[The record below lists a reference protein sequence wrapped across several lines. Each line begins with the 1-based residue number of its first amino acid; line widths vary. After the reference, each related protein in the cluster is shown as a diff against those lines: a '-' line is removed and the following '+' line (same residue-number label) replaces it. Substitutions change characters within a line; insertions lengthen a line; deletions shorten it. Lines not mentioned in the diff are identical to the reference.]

1 MESKYDMQMMV
12 HVSKM
17 YYMEGLTQQSIA
29 KELGISRSY
38 ISMILSEARELGIVE
53 IKIKNPLASNE
64 ELANAL
70 SKAFGL
76 ANCYVTPTVV
86 TALTPL
92 TKILAAQGAIV
103 AEKLIE
109 NHSTVGVAW
118 GLTCYEFMEAFSN
131 NTGLFDV
138 NVVPLIGGSHH
149 LSSEYQLNEMVRL
162 FAEKLRGTPS
172 FIYAPALA
180 ESIEDKAL
188 HMKSQYMQ
196 SIAEKWRKIDVAI
209 VGVGSPPEYYSD
221 KSQFDPV
228 ALQKSYEV
236 NADKTVGDIGARRF
250 NIHGQFLKNDYNDRI
265 MGIDEESLKSAKN
278 VLSIAA
284 GHHKVLSIIGAL
296 KLNIITHFVTDENTA
311 KTILTLI

>member
-1 MESKYDMQMMV
+1 MESRYDMQMMV
-12 HVSKM
+12 HVAKM

-53 IKIKNPLASNE
+53 INIKNPLASNE
-64 ELANAL
+64 ELSAGL
-70 SKAFGL
+70 SRAFGL
-76 ANCYVTPTVV
+76 TNCYVTPTVV

-118 GLTCYEFMEAFSN
+118 GMTCYEFMRAFSN
-131 NTGLFDV
+131 NTGLYDV

-162 FAEKLRGTPS
+162 FAEKLKGTPS

-188 HMKSQYMQ
+188 HLKSQYMQ
-196 SIAEKWRKIDVAI
+196 SIVERWRKIDVAI

-228 ALQKSYEV
+228 AMRESYEKDP
-236 NADKTVGDIGARRF
+236 DKTVGDIGARRF
-250 NIHGQFLKNDYNDRI
+250 NIQGQFLKNDYNERI
-265 MGIDEESLKSAKN
+265 MGIDEEGLKSAKN

-284 GHHKVLSIIGAL
+284 GRHKVLSIIGAL
-296 KLNIITHFVTDENTA
+296 RLNIITHFVTDESTA
-311 KTILTLI
+311 KAILTMV

>member
-1 MESKYDMQMMV
+1 MESRYDMQMMV
-12 HVSKM
+12 HVSRM
-17 YYMEGLTQQSIA
+17 YYMEGLTQQAIA

-53 IKIKNPLASNE
+53 INIKNPLASNE
-64 ELANAL
+64 VLAREL
-70 SKAFGL
+70 SQAFGIS
-76 ANCYVTPTVV
+76 NCYVTPTVV

-92 TKILAAQGAIV
+92 TKILAAQAAIV

-118 GLTCYEFMEAFSN
+118 GMTCYEFMKAFSEN
-131 NTGLFDV
+131 SGLFDV

-196 SIAEKWRKIDVAI
+196 SIAEKWRKIDVAV

-221 KSQFDPV
+221 KSHFDPV
-228 ALQKSYEV
+228 ALRRSYED
-236 NADKTVGDIGARRF
+236 NPEKTVGDIGARRF
-250 NIHGQFLKNDYNDRI
+250 NIQGQFLKNDYNERI
-265 MGIDEESLKSAKN
+265 MGIDEEGLKSAKN

-296 KLNIITHFVTDENTA
+296 RLNIITHFVTDETTA
-311 KTILTLI
+311 KTILSLV

>member
-1 MESKYDMQMMV
+1 MESRYDMQMMV
-12 HVSKM
+12 HVAKM

-53 IKIKNPLASNE
+53 INIKNPLASNE
-64 ELANAL
+64 ELSAGL
-70 SKAFGL
+70 SRAFGL
-76 ANCYVTPTVV
+76 TNCYVTPTVV

-118 GLTCYEFMEAFSN
+118 GMTCYEFMRAFSN
-131 NTGLFDV
+131 NTGLYDV

-162 FAEKLRGTPS
+162 FAEKLKGTPS

-188 HMKSQYMQ
+188 HLKSQYMQ
-196 SIAEKWRKIDVAI
+196 SIVEKWRKIDVAI

-228 ALQKSYEV
+228 AMRESYE
-236 NADKTVGDIGARRF
+236 NDPDKTVGDIGARRF
-250 NIHGQFLKNDYNDRI
+250 NIRGQFLKNDYNERI
-265 MGIDEESLKSAKN
+265 MGIDEEGLKSAKN

-284 GHHKVLSIIGAL
+284 GRHKVLSIIGAL
-296 KLNIITHFVTDENTA
+296 RLNIITHFVTDESTA
-311 KTILTLI
+311 KAILTMV

>member
-1 MESKYDMQMMV
+1 MESRYDMQMMV
-12 HVSKM
+12 HVSRM
-17 YYMEGLTQQSIA
+17 YYIEGLTQQSIA

-53 IKIKNPLASNE
+53 INIKNPLASNE
-64 ELANAL
+64 SLANEL
-70 SKAFGL
+70 SHAFGIS
-76 ANCYVTPTVV
+76 NCYVTPTVV

-118 GLTCYEFMEAFSN
+118 GMTCYEFMKAFSEN
-131 NTGLFDV
+131 SGLFDV

-196 SIAEKWRKIDVAI
+196 SIAEKWRKIDVAV

-228 ALQKSYEV
+228 AMRKSYED
-236 NADKTVGDIGARRF
+236 NPDKTVGDIGARRF
-250 NIHGQFLKNDYNDRI
+250 NIQGQFLKNDYNERI
-265 MGIDEESLKSAKN
+265 MGIDEEGLKSAKN

-296 KLNIITHFVTDENTA
+296 RLNIITHFVTDESTA
-311 KTILTLI
+311 KTILSLV

>member
-1 MESKYDMQMMV
+1 MESRYDMQMMV
-12 HVSKM
+12 HVARM
-17 YYMEGLTQQSIA
+17 YYVEGLTQQSIA

-53 IKIKNPLASNE
+53 INIKNPLASNE
-64 ELANAL
+64 ELAGEL
-70 SKAFGL
+70 SRAFGIS
-76 ANCYVTPTVV
+76 NCYVTPTVV

-103 AEKLIE
+103 AEKLID

-118 GLTCYEFMEAFSN
+118 GMTCYEFMKAFPDDS
-131 NTGLFDV
+131 GLFDV

-149 LSSEYQLNEMVRL
+149 LSSEFQLNEMVRL

-188 HMKSQYMQ
+188 HLKSQYMQ
-196 SIAEKWRKIDVAI
+196 SIVEKWRKIDVAI

-228 ALQKSYEV
+228 AMRMSYES
-236 NADKTVGDIGARRF
+236 NPEKTVGDIGTRRF
-250 NIHGQFLKNDYNDRI
+250 NIQGQFLKNDYNDRI
-265 MGIDEESLKSAKN
+265 MGIDEEGLKSAKN

-284 GHHKVLSIIGAL
+284 GHHKALSIIGAL
-296 KLNIITHFVTDENTA
+296 RLNIITHFVTDENTA
-311 KTILTLI
+311 KTVLSLV

>member
-1 MESKYDMQMMV
+1 MESRYDMQMMV
-12 HVSKM
+12 HVSRM
-17 YYMEGLTQQSIA
+17 YYMEGLTQQAIA

-53 IKIKNPLASNE
+53 INIKNPLASNDALAK
-64 ELANAL
+64 EL
-70 SKAFGL
+70 SQAFGIS
-76 ANCYVTPTVV
+76 NCYVTPTVV

-109 NHSTVGVAW
+109 SHSTVGVAW
-118 GLTCYEFMEAFSN
+118 GMTCYEFMKAFSEN
-131 NTGLFDV
+131 SGLFDV

-162 FAEKLRGTPS
+162 FAEKLKGTPS

-228 ALQKSYEV
+228 ALRMSYED
-236 NADKTVGDIGARRF
+236 NPDKTVGDIGARRF
-250 NIHGQFLKNDYNDRI
+250 NIQGQFLKNDYNERI
-265 MGIDEESLKSAKN
+265 MGIDEEGLKSAKN

-284 GHHKVLSIIGAL
+284 GRHKVLSIIGAL
-296 KLNIITHFVTDENTA
+296 RLNIITHFVTDETTA
-311 KTILTLI
+311 KTILSLV

>member
-1 MESKYDMQMMV
+1 V
-12 HVSKM
+12 LA
-17 YYMEGLTQQSIA
+17 G
-29 KELGISRSY
+29 ELSQAFGIS
-38 ISMILSEARELGIVE
+38 
-53 IKIKNPLASNE
+53 
-64 ELANAL
+64 
-70 SKAFGL
+70 
-76 ANCYVTPTVV
+76 NCYVTPTVV

-118 GLTCYEFMEAFSN
+118 GMTCYEFMKAFSEN
-131 NTGLFDV
+131 SGLFDV

-196 SIAEKWRKIDVAI
+196 SIAEKWRKIDVAV

-228 ALQKSYEV
+228 ALRRSYED
-236 NADKTVGDIGARRF
+236 NPEKTVGDIGARRF
-250 NIHGQFLKNDYNDRI
+250 NIQGQFLKNDYNERI
-265 MGIDEESLKSAKN
+265 MGIDEEGLKSAKN

-296 KLNIITHFVTDENTA
+296 RLNIITHFVTDENTA
-311 KTILTLI
+311 KTILSLV

>member
-1 MESKYDMQMMV
+1 MESRYDMQMMV
-12 HVSKM
+12 HVSRM
-17 YYMEGLTQQSIA
+17 YYIEGLTQQSIA

-53 IKIKNPLASNE
+53 INIKNPLASNE
-64 ELANAL
+64 TLSNEL
-70 SKAFGL
+70 SQAFGIS
-76 ANCYVTPTVV
+76 NCYVTPTVV

-118 GLTCYEFMEAFSN
+118 GMTCYEFMKAFSEN
-131 NTGLFDV
+131 SGLFDV

-196 SIAEKWRKIDVAI
+196 SIAEKWRKIDLAV
-209 VGVGSPPEYYSD
+209 VGVGSPPDYYSD
-221 KSQFDPV
+221 KSQFDSV
-228 ALQKSYEV
+228 ALHKSYED
-236 NADKTVGDIGARRF
+236 NPDKTVGDIGARRF
-250 NIHGQFLKNDYNDRI
+250 NIQGQFLKNDYNERI
-265 MGIDEESLKSAKN
+265 MGIDEEGLKSAKN

-296 KLNIITHFVTDENTA
+296 RLNIITHFVTDENTA
-311 KTILTLI
+311 KTILSLV

>member
-1 MESKYDMQMMV
+1 MESRYDMQMMV
-12 HVSKM
+12 HVARM
-17 YYMEGLTQQSIA
+17 YYIEGLTQQSIA

-53 IKIKNPLASNE
+53 INIKNPLASNE
-64 ELANAL
+64 ELASEL
-70 SKAFGL
+70 SSAFGIS
-76 ANCYVTPTVV
+76 NCYVTPTVV

-92 TKILAAQGAIV
+92 TKILAAQAAIV
-103 AEKLIE
+103 AERLIE

-118 GLTCYEFMEAFSN
+118 GMTCYEFMKAFPES
-131 NTGLFDV
+131 TGLFDV

-149 LSSEYQLNEMVRL
+149 LASEYQLNEMVRL
-162 FAEKLRGTPS
+162 FAEKLKGTPS

-228 ALQKSYEV
+228 ALRKSYED
-236 NADKTVGDIGARRF
+236 NPEKTVGDIGARRF
-250 NIHGQFLKNDYNDRI
+250 NIQGSFLKNDYNERI
-265 MGIDEESLKSAKN
+265 MGIDEEALKSAKN

-296 KLNIITHFVTDENTA
+296 RLNIITHFVTDESTA
-311 KTILTLI
+311 KTILSLV

>member
-1 MESKYDMQMMV
+1 MESRYDMQMMV
-12 HVSKM
+12 HVARM
-17 YYMEGLTQQSIA
+17 YYVEGLTQQSIA

-53 IKIKNPLASNE
+53 INIKNPLASNE
-64 ELANAL
+64 ELAREL
-70 SKAFGL
+70 SQAFGIS
-76 ANCYVTPTVV
+76 NCYVTPTVV

-118 GLTCYEFMEAFSN
+118 GMTCYEFMKAFSEN
-131 NTGLFDV
+131 SGLFDV

-209 VGVGSPPEYYSD
+209 VGVDSPPEYYSD

-228 ALQKSYEV
+228 AMRRSYED
-236 NADKTVGDIGARRF
+236 NPEKTVGDIGARRF
-250 NIHGQFLKNDYNDRI
+250 NIQGQFLKNDYNERI
-265 MGIDEESLKSAKN
+265 MGIDEEGLKSAKN

-296 KLNIITHFVTDENTA
+296 RLNIITHFVTDESTA
-311 KTILTLI
+311 KTILSLV